1 MELGR
6 APQAAKF
13 IPVLVLDGCACHQFA
28 LASSSTSRVHRV
40 HRLSAWFDGLELELQ
55 AEMLLLRRAVGLGVG
70 LPLRP
75 AAPCVCGGR
84 SGGLRALTEQRVV
97 CAGQRVAPLATAAS
111 RWPGWSS
118 LDERAGGSRAV
129 ALAPA
134 ALEHPWRAGLAGRGF
149 AKAVRVAVDV
159 EQTRANDPQQM
170 LNMFRRKCRQNNV
183 HNKVRA
189 KRYHKKPTQVK
200 RKRLLR
206 CAETCQPA

>member
-1 MELGR
+1 MHFIKPHASRPTGR
-6 APQAAKF
+6 
-13 IPVLVLDGCACHQFA
+13 L
-28 LASSSTSRVHRV
+28 SRV
-40 HRLSAWFDGLELELQ
+40 ELQ
-55 AEMLLLRRAVGLGVG
+55 AAMLLLRRAVGFGVG

-84 SGGLRALTEQRVV
+84 FGGLRAPAEQRVV

-111 RWPGWSS
+111 RWPRWSS
-118 LDERAGGSRAV
+118 LDERAGGSRSV

-159 EQTRANDPQQM
+159 EQTRAHDPQQM
-170 LNMFRRKCRQNNV
+170 LNMFRKKCRQNNV
-183 HNKVRA
+183 HSQVRA
-189 KRYHKKPTQVK
+189 KRYHQKPTQVK

-206 CAETCQPA
+206 CAEACQPA